1 MEVYSDSDW
10 AKHRSTRKSVSSGHI
25 CLFGNLLYSSWRT
38 QKTIALSSA
47 EAEIYAGVSAS
58 CDGKLMQ
65 ACIQFLMDDGIK
77 VEFTL
82 NLDNSSAKAFF
93 FRPGVGRIRHISVRI
108 LWLQREVKLGLVAP
122 GPSTV
127 STRDN
132 TADLGAKR
140 LNRDRMRYLMNL
152 CKVYDLSHSAYVGQE
167 TVDKVHQ
174 TEAMSEGIKLLRN
187 NGLKT
192 GAAKSIMR
200 VLLLGALGLPC
211 EAMPSASTGDSGY
224 GSFAAFAIYVTVI
237 CLVAGIS
244 FFLGTQFDVMK
255 DEYRRIMVNRNLR
268 KVLKLLKRVK
278 SAITGIQEAEESE
291 ALAESDEE
299 EVPEETE
306 SEVEARYKNSGVL

>member
-1 MEVYSDSDW
+1 M
-10 AKHRSTRKSVSSGHI
+10 
-25 CLFGNLLYSSWRT
+25 
-38 QKTIALSSA
+38 
-47 EAEIYAGVSAS
+47 
-58 CDGKLMQ
+58 
-65 ACIQFLMDDGIK
+65 
-77 VEFTL
+77 
-82 NLDNSSAKAFF
+82 
-93 FRPGVGRIRHISVRI
+93 RI

-122 GPSTV
+122 STV

-132 TADLGAKR
+132 TADLVTKR
-140 LNRDRMRYLMNL
+140 LNRGRMRYLMNL
-152 CKVYDLSHSAYVGQE
+152 CKVYDLSQSAYVGRE

-211 EAMPSASTGDSGY
+211 EAMPSASIGDSGY
-224 GSFAAFAIYVTVI
+224 GFFAAFAIYVTVI

-278 SAITGIQEAEESE
+278 SAITGIVETEESE

-306 SEVEARYKNSGVL
+306 SEVEARYKNSELCEVSDPDLWMHYNHGEASPTPDSSEADPLDNEDALHRAMVETNGVLTARERRLLSEWNEAEARNDVIAMEEIEGILVEVRGSRYNV